1 MTGPRRVH
9 DMGGLDAG
17 AVCQEGH
24 AHEPWE
30 KRMDA
35 IRMLCA
41 KHKLLRTDEMRRNI
55 EDLGPGVYEKLSYY
69 ERWCAAVTNVLLQ
82 KNVITVDDLGR
93 KMAEVEQRWTEA
105 RKS

>member
-17 AVCQEGH
+17 PVDRYEH

-35 IRMLCA
+35 IRGLCA
-41 KHKLLRTDEMRRNI
+41 KHHLLRTDEMRRCI
-55 EDLGPGVYEKLSYY
+55 EDLGPGVYDKLSYY

-82 KNVITVDDLGR
+82 KGVVTVDELGR
-93 KMAEVEQRWTEA
+93 KMAEVEKRWTEA

>member
-17 AVCQEGH
+17 PVCQDGH
-24 AHEPWE
+24 AHAPWE

-35 IRMLCA
+35 IRMLCS
-41 KHKLLRTDEMRRNI
+41 KHDLLRVDEMRRSI
-55 EDLGPGVYEKLSYY
+55 EDLGPGIYDKLSYY

-82 KNVITVDDLGR
+82 KNVITVDELGR
-93 KMAEVEQRWTEA
+93 KMAEVEARWTEA
-105 RKS
+105 RKG